1 MKELTWPV
9 SRLHLKTQVELF
21 LPTAT
26 EFYFI
31 FIQVVWDLLTA
42 DSNNN
47 NGWIG
52 GTDVDTE
59 VRHPA
64 RWLWPYYI
72 LHIPCS
78 GDVDLVRL
86 NTVLLHKLV
95 ERWLNYSL
103 DTQSRLC
110 VNAFLVQPAGGPVQN
125 CMQMRWAD
133 GLWDDVSCSGSK
145 EFFVCKKWKI

>member
-1 MKELTWPV
+1 M
-9 SRLHLKTQVELF
+9 
-21 LPTAT
+21 
-26 EFYFI
+26 FY

-59 VRHPA
+59 VRHTA
-64 RWLWPYYI
+64 RLIMVMAI

-95 ERWLNYSL
+95 ER
-103 DTQSRLC
+103 
-110 VNAFLVQPAGGPVQN
+110 
-125 CMQMRWAD
+125 
-133 GLWDDVSCSGSK
+133 
-145 EFFVCKKWKI
+145 